1 MFKLFGHIVI
11 LTVIMFILS
20 CASKESLIVEKTV
33 TQASQETLESESTD
47 KEIQSETQTEA
58 DTQVDDVN
66 EVSEEPEVEVNHES
80 ETVESHKDV
89 NLELSIMSGDSQTGY
104 VNYPLENPMVVK
116 VLDNDDN
123 PVPDIKVKF
132 RVDPS
137 YGNLLIFNDI
147 TNEGGEASIKL
158 QLGHTEGQYKVFAEI
173 DGDEVVFNATAQ
185 KPAVSAATNEQNIP
199 VTIKF
204 NQYQVTPKF
213 NDSYSL
219 WTTEV
224 TYSGTITINGEIEGK
239 LGITSH
245 PPNIQV
251 SEPEKRGYD
260 GWKHLKRD
268 QVLDFALA
276 FTIIGKYDDVYESD
290 CWGWFFIRSF
300 PLNPSEGD

>member
-1 MFKLFGHIVI
+1 MLKLFGNIGI
-11 LTVIMFILS
+11 LAVIMIILS
-20 CASKESLIVEKTV
+20 CASKESSIVEKTGTEV
-33 TQASQETLESESTD
+33 SQEILESESTD
-47 KEIQSETQTEA
+47 KEIQSETITEA

-66 EVSEEPEVEVNHES
+66 EVSEKPEVEVNHES
-80 ETVESHKDV
+80 ETVETHKDV
-89 NLELSIMSGDSQTGY
+89 NLELSIISGDSQTGY
-104 VNYPLENPMVVK
+104 VNYPLKNPMVVK

-123 PVPDIKVKF
+123 P
-132 RVDPS
+132 VDPS

-147 TNEGGEASIKL
+147 TNEVGEASIKL
-158 QLGHTEGQYKVFAEI
+158 QLGHTEGQYKVMAEI

-185 KPAVSAATNEQNIP
+185 KPSVSAAYNEQNIP

-239 LGITSH
+239 VGITSH

-260 GWKHLKRD
+260 GWKNLKRD

-276 FTIIGKYDDVYESD
+276 FTIIGKYDEVYESD